1 MQINSIKDPS
11 FLKSLSI
18 KELDELSQ
26 DIRHFLIDQISQTG
40 GHLSSNLGI
49 VELTVAVHKIF
60 DSPTDQ
66 ILFDVGHQAYV
77 HKILTGRANQF
88 HTLRKTDG
96 LSGFLKR
103 EESKH
108 DVMEA
113 GHSSTS
119 LGIGLGMLYA
129 KRFNPS
135 IGHVVMIIGDGAL
148 ANGVS
153 LESLNL
159 MGHDHS
165 KAPIIILNDNEMS
178 ISKNVG
184 YLAKTF
190 TKLRLKRSVRAIRK
204 STKKV
209 VPRFLKGFAS
219 RIERRVKGFITGQ
232 SYFEDQGYDYYGP
245 IDGHDYKAL
254 LKVLGV
260 AKNSEKPCIIHVRT
274 VKGKGYE
281 PSELDQIGRWHGVC
295 AFEKE
300 SGDFLKEKTDQ
311 ISYSLAVASYLTN
324 RAKTH
329 QDFYVITPAMIGG
342 SELYPFYEA
351 YPNRLIDVGIA
362 EQTALL
368 IASGLALKNVPVFV
382 SIYSTFLQRA
392 YDHIIHDLAR
402 MNLNVIIGVDRA
414 GLVGGDGETH
424 QGIYDI
430 PMLAH
435 IPNTTIAH
443 PKDAHELE
451 GILNY
456 AFTHQGVIA
465 VRYPKGFVDKAFYSE
480 NLIMPSWD
488 IITQGK
494 EATIITF
501 GSVINELE
509 AIITKNHLP
518 YTLINAR
525 YIKPLDEEVLNQIDL
540 TKPIIT
546 IEESILT
553 GGLGSMIRDYYS
565 DHNLPV
571 KTFKRLGFNEAFVP
585 QGDIETLLKRYE
597 LDAESI
603 LKKVASL
610 CDSIKP

>member
-1 MQINSIKDPS
+1 MTINDIKDPS
-11 FLKSLSI
+11 FLKPLSI
-18 KELDELSQ
+18 KELSHLSDE
-26 DIRHFLIDQISQTG
+26 IRTFLIDHISQTG

-49 VELTVAVHKIF
+49 VELTVAIHKVF
-60 DSPTDQ
+60 DSPKDQ

-103 EESKH
+103 DESIH

-129 KRFNPS
+129 KKMDSS
-135 IGHVVMIIGDGAL
+135 IGRIIMIIGDGAL

-153 LESLNL
+153 LESLNV

-190 TKLRLKRSVRAIRK
+190 TKLRLKRSVRAIKR

-209 VPRFLKGFAS
+209 VPKFLRGFAS
-219 RIERRVKGFITGQ
+219 KVERRVRGFITGQ
-232 SYFEDQGYDYYGP
+232 SYFEDQGYEYYGP
-245 IDGHDYKAL
+245 IDGHDYKSL

-260 AKNSEKPCIIHVRT
+260 AKAQEKPCIIHLRT

-281 PSELDQIGRWHGVC
+281 PSELDGIGTWHGVC

-311 ISYSLAVASYLTN
+311 ITYSLAVSRYLLN
-324 RAKTH
+324 RAKN
-329 QDFYVITPAMIGG
+329 DPSFYVITPAMIGG
-342 SELYPFYEA
+342 SELYEFYQA
-351 YPNRLIDVGIA
+351 YPDRLIDVGIA

-368 IASGLALKNVPVFV
+368 LASGLALKKVPVFV

-392 YDHIIHDLAR
+392 YDHVLHDCAR
-402 MNLNVIIGVDRA
+402 MNLSVIIGIDRA

-443 PKDAHELE
+443 PKDEMELE

-465 VRYPKGFVDKAFYSE
+465 VRYPKALVNPISYGE
-480 NLIMPSWD
+480 TIIPPSWEM
-488 IITQGK
+488 ITKGDA
-494 EATIITF
+494 ATIITF
-501 GSVINELE
+501 GNLVHELE
-509 AIITKNHLP
+509 EIITKENLP

-525 YIKPLDEEVLNQIDL
+525 YIKPLDHEVLNQVDL
-540 TKPIIT
+540 SKPVIT
-546 IEESILT
+546 VEESILT
-553 GGLGSMIRDYYS
+553 GGLGSMILDYYA
-565 DHNLPV
+565 DHFMQP
-571 KTFKRLGFNEAFVP
+571 KTFKRLGFHEVFVP
-585 QGDIETLLKRYE
+585 QGDIKTMLKRYQI
-597 LDAESI
+597 DAASV
-603 LKKVASL
+603 LKVVNDL
-610 CDSIKP
+610 CD